1 VVRLG
6 GFVPAVVLGLFFVS
20 GFLALKIPAP
30 APTSA
35 PTSCPN
41 AVAPATKLKTITRRI
56 ALVLIDYFSWGFKKE
71 NLWITEELLCWIVD
85 QLRLMELILS
95 RNTSYKTYMTYKSYF
110 ISRAAHQPES

>member
-6 GFVPAVVLGLFFVS
+6 GFVPVVGLALFFVS

-41 AVAPATKLKTITRRI
+41 AVAPATRLKTITRMI
-56 ALVLIDYFSWGFKKE
+56 ALVLIDYFSWGFRKKE
-71 NLWITEELLCWIVD
+71 
-85 QLRLMELILS
+85 LMD
-95 RNTSYKTYMTYKSYF
+95 
-110 ISRAAHQPES
+110 H